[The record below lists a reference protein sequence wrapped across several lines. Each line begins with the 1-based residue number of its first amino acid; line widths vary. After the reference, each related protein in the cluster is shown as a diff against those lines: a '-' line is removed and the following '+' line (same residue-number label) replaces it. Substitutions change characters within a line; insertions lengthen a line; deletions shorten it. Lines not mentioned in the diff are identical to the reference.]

1 MNPLDTEELKAFF
14 KIIKKD
20 MPLHTD
26 TTADIPYPF
35 SQGLPKNVME
45 ISNKIDNKFLN
56 DNLHTIE
63 EMEYRKKG
71 ITNDFKN
78 YQKKYYDESGI
89 LNHDLYFEHEGKI
102 YPKVRGASFFSQNS
116 LSFSNASLNRTT
128 GGTEVF
134 TTTTEISTLSV
145 GLNNDRLGA
154 SVFAGTPTNGAAYNQ
169 IALHNETFAHTANYR
184 LGVADDNSAPNNI
197 YSGSDTGSIAI
208 PTTAQYTYKPMTS
221 AITLTQSTAWA
232 VWNVSGTCV
241 IFTTALAGAWKEHLS
256 SSFGALPSTFGSI
269 DGTIAY
275 IIPVKMKYV

>member
-1 MNPLDTEELKAFF
+1 MNPLDKEELKAFI
-14 KIIKKD
+14 KIVKD
-20 MPLHTD
+20 KMPIHTD
-26 TTADIPYPF
+26 KTASIPYPF
-35 SQGLPKNVME
+35 SQGLPKNIME
-45 ISNKIDNKFLN
+45 ISNKVDNKFLN

-78 YQKKYYDESGI
+78 YQNKYYNESGI

-128 GGTEVF
+128 AGTEVF
-134 TTTTEISTLSV
+134 TTTTEIATGGV
-145 GLNNDRLGA
+145 GLNADTLGA
-154 SVFAGTPTNGAAYNQ
+154 SIFAGTPTSGGSYNQ
-169 IALHNETFAHTANYR
+169 IALHNETYAHTANYR

-241 IFTTALAGAWKEHLS
+241 IYTTASAGAWKEHTAGT
-256 SSFGALPSTFGSI
+256 FGALPATFGIVNSSYN
-269 DGTIAY
+269 Y